1 MRVGDI
7 VDVDLLQKAAPGEA
21 LEFSQVLLV
30 GNDDGVRVGA
40 PTIAGAK
47 VTAEVLGQSHDKKLV
62 VFRFKR
68 RKNVRVKNGHR
79 QKHTRI
85 KITGI
90 VA

>member
-1 MRVGDI
+1 MGDI

>member
-1 MRVGDI
+1 VRVGDI

>member
-1 MRVGDI
+1 MGDI

-40 PTIAGAK
+40 PTLAGAK